1 MASVQISS
9 QEVFQYSNQLSGLN
23 HQMQSIFEEIKA
35 RMHQIESIWQSP
47 ASRVLMEQFSQMH
60 PVFEAYVEAL
70 EQYSVYLN
78 QTALSYQENEQIL
91 SQGIKV

>member
-23 HQMQSIFEEIKA
+23 HQVQSIFEEIKA

-47 ASRVLMEQFSQMH
+47 ASRALMEQFSQMN